1 MRILVIVSEWESD
14 MHEESRDRLK
24 AAVRCMRS
32 ILRTCACI
40 IHEREDFG
48 NFLTDRQVD

>member
-1 MRILVIVSEWESD
+1 MVVSEWESD
-14 MHEESRDRLK
+14 IHEESCDRSK

-32 ILRTCACI
+32 ILHTCACI

-48 NFLTDRQVD
+48 KFLTDRQVD

>member
-1 MRILVIVSEWESD
+1 MVVFEWESD
-14 MHEESRDRLK
+14 IHVHEESCDCLK

-32 ILRTCACI
+32 ILHTCACI

-48 NFLTDRQVD
+48 KFLMDRQVD